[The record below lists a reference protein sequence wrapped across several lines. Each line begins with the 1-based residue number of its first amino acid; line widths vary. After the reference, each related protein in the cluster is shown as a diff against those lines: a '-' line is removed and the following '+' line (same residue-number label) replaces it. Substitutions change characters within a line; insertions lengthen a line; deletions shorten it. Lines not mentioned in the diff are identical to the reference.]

1 MNTSHRS
8 EARVDLALTGWIM
21 FQNFT
26 VTKHNDLSFD
36 NDTKFWLQL
45 LHAYN

>member
-8 EARVDLALTGWIM
+8 EARVNLALTGWIM

-36 NDTKFWLQL
+36 NDTKF
-45 LHAYN
+45 